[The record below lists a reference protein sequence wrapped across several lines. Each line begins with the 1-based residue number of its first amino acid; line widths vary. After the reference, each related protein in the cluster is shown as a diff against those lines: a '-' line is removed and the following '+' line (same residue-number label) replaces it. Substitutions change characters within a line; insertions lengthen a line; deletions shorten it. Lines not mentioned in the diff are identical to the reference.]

1 MSLRAPGSRRRG
13 VVLLAVLIFIALL
26 LPLVTL
32 VLTSINTEQVATAE
46 AIKGTKADL
55 AAEKALN
62 DAISLV
68 VQERHF
74 PDYWTSAR
82 QSNTAIIVVDPRTG
96 YRRDEVPDQGA
107 NGAAGADD
115 LLGTDDD
122 FWIGPRLNGSYN
134 GNLDDEDSSRMYGFD
149 IRFPT
154 SDIPTYLGQ
163 GWSFSGSYSSEGRS
177 PFTGQAIPF
186 FNQYGAVAKDTDTP
200 PDGVDGGYNLS
211 LSDPFG
217 GADAEL
223 FGPGYYLKSDEP
235 RTGGPGTTVDRDLDA
250 ANGVEAYM
258 YNAKVNIY
266 ESIFTDLDRGPIPS
280 SLLKSYANVTDEAG
294 RINLNLFCKK
304 LRVYMPESSE
314 TDYDFDGAGTED
326 FNLNQSPDEWGW
338 KWIDNP
344 LFPDRQTTLRWNFD
358 ATTESFPNTF
368 AATNGIIDFGGIN
381 AFGFFTGP
389 DDASMPEI
397 GENAQH
403 LYTGDTDGD
412 GISDG
417 NEACRLSLQM
427 LMALPG
433 VTGDMAGKIMEYLNP
448 SQDYFADLGAKNGG
462 GANYYVPGGNWPPN
476 GGTMDYT
483 VSPPIKREDACN
495 ITPPLVA
502 AEVRFTGGTVADF
515 YWNMG
520 DDARQTVGTYDPD
533 NDDDLPLPPPRTL
546 QTIDQLIDAGL
557 TERQLDRLRDS
568 VTVYSYD
575 TNVIGSYIQ
584 DVPED
589 EDLVNAYQPGDWQFT
604 GFGSTLRDTPQE
616 LQDTDDVPDLRFD
629 VDRIVQASTMSEY
642 RQSAEEMYANLRA
655 HLPKTLLNKIT
666 LPAVDRMGR
675 AGAEDNLVDNA
686 DAKYDPASSVGTNN
700 IYVPHRDSDIRVY
713 NVGALGRQD
722 DPDGA
727 GPAQPTNYPALNPE
741 MTLDSCLSAVL
752 YRNGAAFEEDDYTY
766 DPSGNAWRASA
777 NPGFGNFF
785 PFPGLVWLFR
795 SFGPFSSFFNDLFEA
810 NNNPS
815 SLTGNNVNPV
825 IPAHGYNVLTPQ
837 NLLAAG
843 SFDSTADL
851 LNVPLYQFGRLSV
864 SLMATPPSDYRAD
877 IDNDGSVDA
886 GLPEQGNVDY
896 YIAMSDVVDLGW
908 YSANVD
914 PAGPDGRM
922 STADDPNL
930 DRVLYRI
937 NFTAA
942 NQPNVN
948 YPAAWR
954 LGQPV
959 PGGGDN
965 GTALINI
972 TARQLH
978 AVGGGAAS
986 GKTQI
991 TIAAYNNANS
1001 QPFLGPDFF
1010 SRLSYNFSWRDV
1022 PYPEE
1027 RAAGGSIVGFRPIG
1041 GGAWQAAPAASWR
1054 QAWAYDDNGDPY
1066 ITGRV
1071 QVTKWDPTTNAPAQP
1086 QSRSDE
1092 IVKVY
1097 LQNNVAADI
1106 PFKVQILPVR
1116 LTGDEWE
1123 IRSAMG
1129 GAEGGNNGQFVLYDW
1144 SYGSGNTFDWPPAL
1158 DLPGGY
1164 DGVWPAT
1171 PGQPGQANDPRVIRI
1186 RPNQDATTPG
1196 QTAIVLRAYDLRS
1209 FTDPGGG
1216 WAPAIPIATGY
1227 PLLDT
1232 RMWTGGRVT
1241 HAPVADQFP
1250 SAAGYPAGPN
1260 PATPGYAQDKEQVEG
1275 VESQTQMKSEVTVEE
1290 PSIYV
1295 DDTDV
1300 RIRVGAAGG
1309 VLPYTY
1315 RVRILDGGFGEP
1327 GATNSPY
1334 LGPDGVGPIANFPG
1348 ITTPPRPSRVDAPL
1362 NNARAYDTTGVAAQ
1376 AVWRQRTIAGSN
1388 SVNETFFFRPGSAS
1402 AGAEDIN
1409 GKGALT
1415 VGDYWVEVQ
1424 VIDSTGAPIT
1434 DYSYTKLTVGTN
1446 RSPGGSA
1453 GTPPEMNSSINLREL
1468 GDNRIGFVGS
1478 VSVDGGAGG
1487 YSYYWEVRKPVYGGD
1502 PSSPVIVSD
1511 ETARGRVGGSG
1522 TNSFLTS
1529 NEANPIFEFDA
1540 SNFSAT
1546 GEGVYFVHCYVLDA
1560 NNALP
1565 GVAAAAVAHDVA
1577 MVTLYSDGTL
1587 SSGVPSTS
1595 SLART
1600 PMALLA
1606 ANPPGNSA
1614 AIVATN
1620 STGASGSDR
1629 PSIGTAANVTDAAVE
1644 PDIAANG
1651 DVIVIRG
1658 FNFAPLPEDN
1668 IVHFAGDV
1676 TAEAFDLLTRPEVAL
1691 IGGNSFNQQELF
1703 VVVPK
1708 GATSGPLTVEKR
1720 GAGTSASFFF
1730 QTGFLVNFD
1739 LIGQISTN
1747 DAAFVRMD
1755 LDFQG
1760 DGRIDYSYNST
1771 SSPSASGIARSSDL
1785 GISHDYAADGVGNY
1799 NATLTVTDLVSG
1811 RKQVSH
1817 QLVTIKDLRPLTN
1830 SILTIAG
1837 GTFDVVAGGTT
1848 VTDNEANFSSS
1859 GVQVNDAI
1867 VNVNNQ
1873 SQRANITGI
1882 LSDTQLTLSAA
1893 IGGVGTEYVIQRS
1906 MSGAQVNAMLTNI
1919 WPELDLRSETFTP
1932 TNDHP
1937 GTSFASATGGT
1948 IAAGL
1953 RYKWQIDDDGNRNNI
1968 GGELRT
1974 TGCVTLNDD
1983 TPNARVLHDDNANF
1997 INAGVKVG
2005 DLVIVTEDNP
2015 DSSANVIEV
2024 RGPHE
2029 LLLGAPTNN
2038 AIGLTGGGGVI
2049 RQGTA
2054 DNPPPA
2060 TAPPDDTTLIDNL
2073 PTPYQFGGACPGIG
2087 GIVIGDTVQ
2096 NVTDGFSGTVVTV
2109 ANGQLTHTPFPPGA
2123 NTLTGVAGPGSA
2135 GALLFLPL
2143 AQARQVGYGF
2153 TVQNVT
2159 TGAVGVCY
2167 VGLLNG
2173 GNPFL
2178 NTTGIVWVPGNQYQI
2193 NLVNVAAQLV
2203 AGTDE
2208 DASGNSILDTVAPP
2222 SASLP
2227 NPAIRLGDPVRNVT
2241 DGFNSTVSG
2250 WAGAP
2255 SVPLVSTAANIQSN
2269 IGDLYEIDASGT
2281 TVGGLWDAGDIWRVQ
2296 IPANRLRIGYRYEI
2310 YGANGTQVESRAD
2323 AAYASLNALLDFD
2336 ISLTFPFDLD
2346 PTPGRSTKIH
2356 VDWDG
2361 DGVLDNSYAVGQ
2373 TTRSDGSANSL
2384 DIENVRVSHSFTT
2397 AELASRNASI
2407 PTYLSQAQF
2416 QVEVWERNH
2425 TVSRTMPSGSNWYQL
2440 PQVVI
2445 NGDDYDSDLRTL
2457 NLNKWDNSTYHQ
2469 VTLETQYG
2477 QTSFQSVGGLSV
2489 PTSRQFY
2496 ATDTL
2501 LIPPGMEDYADTLT
2515 TWVSYSKPFIY
2526 SNGIGSTALRHQA
2539 VHGTGG
2545 ALNWMSDANADTRSF
2560 FDPQNESPLGPN
2572 PVNFH
2577 EFIDPSGPNRLS
2589 PTATSTFGG
2598 ASFPQVFPGAG
2609 RASGGSFV
2617 YFRGDRGIYNG
2628 FGFAADNLPGDHAAF
2643 SFDSQAMFLGDRVT
2657 GSDDEVRPL
2666 GADIFLNPLVAT
2678 NSQNMQFTS
2687 FVTGSTSNVAS
2698 FTYRWELEKIGESGT
2713 AGASPSGVG
2722 RVGMGGVYGIAA
2734 LGNVSSSALNPIFNP
2749 VTDISDEP
2757 WYQAGGDGSGRYRI
2771 YLRAIDAGG
2780 NTAFSASREFDVE
2793 PIPLRV
2799 FIMADPPSASVSSEI
2814 QYHIYVDGGIGPYR
2828 VQLDT
2833 DNDGVYDI
2841 DQNLMGGNEIT
2852 LSTVYDRPSVTAN
2865 PPSNGF
2871 FTAHVHVT
2879 DSKGQPP
2886 QFAGTTA
2893 DATTE
2898 VYIADT
2904 IPLNASMLVNP
2915 PSGVAPFAIN
2925 VHYSVSGGSPLSGNK
2940 YNVTLQLIN
2949 TDGGA
2954 QGAVNR
2960 DDATTLGADGRLDDP
2975 RRPNGDDDP
2984 VVFVVP
2990 EAGNYYVQLIA
3001 TDNDGNVIS
3010 KTEDV
3015 FAAGYTTPT
3024 QYGSDVPRVV
3034 RDGNNRPQHAFR
3046 VWVDPFLNIGNG
3058 TTNTWRNVPQG
3069 TGAGGRLM
3077 EGDLQ
3082 VIGDA
3087 IMTDPN
3093 PCFRSPY
3100 IYATKDPAQQQ
3111 KYLAQ
3116 YELAALGDDRVQDF
3130 YDTYT
3135 IGRVN
3140 LNTASEDALTALFMR
3155 IVLTRAYEAHNDTV
3169 DVNGDGDTTDVG
3181 EQFTWVDLDNDNNID
3196 LEGDRDGDG
3205 DFTADERMRNVRD
3218 YGNDIH
3224 ISEGEARALARAVVK
3239 YRTAFYDAHKPTAPD
3254 AGSNFGYRQGNVNAA
3269 AAIQGEVGGTL
3280 RVDHLPVI
3288 GPWDGANPH
3297 EYAVTDRNAILQNAN
3312 SGDLTNAWDN
3322 MAANYYNID
3331 KGAGGEYMFY
3341 APSDVAVV
3349 REPWKANVTIDV
3361 DGDGIDSEDFRFQTT
3376 EPPGNYAKYLNDV
3389 ELNNAWGTNRPSTAW
3404 QPLNLYPFSNY
3415 YSKWSFDARNY
3426 FTYDGGEFD
3435 VSIRLPSGGG
3445 GPVINYAQT
3454 VPPGVPGDAR
3464 NNIGVFESNGET
3476 AYGFIPNPPFRS
3488 VMDLY
3493 KVIDDDAWS
3502 AIFGNNV
3509 PNTFQ
3514 LAGSQMELDADYRST
3529 SSQQF
3534 SGPSVFM
3541 YSARW
3546 DEASAQFVPT
3556 RNMIDD
3562 IAPYCTCRSYVYRV
3576 EASGGVVT
3584 SSTGGADL
3592 ESSRINRDRTRTA
3605 IIDVGK
3611 MNTGR
3616 TSEFGT
3622 KAGWQILWQKT
3633 SRD

>member
-1 MSLRAPGSRRRG
+1 MNYRKGGGLARCGRTRVELHAQTPAAGRRRG

-115 LLGTDDD
+115 LLGTEDDY
-122 FWIGPRLNGSYN
+122 WLGPRLNGSYN
-134 GNLDDEDSSRMYGFD
+134 GNTDDEASSRMYGYD
-149 IRFPT
+149 LRFPT
-154 SDIPTYLGQ
+154 SDSPTYLGQ
-163 GWSFSGSYSSEGRS
+163 GWSFSGSNAGNGRS
-177 PFTGQAIPF
+177 PFSGQAIPF

-211 LSDPFG
+211 LADPFG
-217 GADAEL
+217 GEEAQL
-223 FGPGYYLKSDEP
+223 YGPGYYLKSDEP
-235 RTGGPGTTVDRDLDA
+235 RTGGPGTPVARDLDP
-250 ANGVEAYM
+250 ANSIEGYM

-280 SLLKSYANVTDEAG
+280 NLLKSYANVTDEGG

-304 LRVYMPESSE
+304 LRVYMPESAE
-314 TDYDFDGAGTED
+314 TDYDFDGFGWND
-326 FNLNQSPDEWGW
+326 FNMNQNPDEWGW

-344 LFPDRQTTLRWNFD
+344 LFPDRQTTVRWDFNP
-358 ATTESFPNTF
+358 TNETF
-368 AATNGIIDFGGIN
+368 AANGIIDFGGIN
-381 AFGFFTGP
+381 EFGLFTGP
-389 DDASMPEI
+389 DDVSMPEV

-403 LYTGDTDGD
+403 FYAGDTDGD

-417 NEACRLSLQM
+417 NEACRTSLEM

-448 SQDYFADLGAKNGG
+448 SQDYFVDLAAKNGG
-462 GANYYVPGGNWPPN
+462 GSGYYDPSNNWPPN
-476 GGTMDYT
+476 GGTMDYEAD
-483 VSPPIKREDACN
+483 PPIKREDACN
-495 ITPPLVA
+495 ITPPLIA
-502 AEVRFTGGTVADF
+502 AEVQLTGGTIGQF

-520 DDARQTVGTYDPD
+520 SDSRESDGTTYDDD
-533 NDDDLPLPPPRTL
+533 NEDDLPLPPPRTL
-546 QTIDQLIDAGL
+546 QTLDQLVDAGL
-557 TERQLDRLRDS
+557 TERQVDRLRNS
-568 VTVYSYD
+568 TTVYSYD
-575 TNVIGSYIQ
+575 TNVIANYIQ

-642 RQSAEEMYANLRA
+642 RQDAEEMYAHLRA

-666 LPAVDRMGR
+666 LPAVDRAGR
-675 AGAEDNLVDNA
+675 AGPEDNLVPNSDT
-686 DAKYDPASSVGTNN
+686 KYNPALSGGTNN
-700 IYVPHRDSDIRVY
+700 IFVPHRDSQRKVY

-727 GPAQPTNYPALNPE
+727 GPAQATNYPALNPE

-766 DPSGNAWRASA
+766 DPKGNAWRGSA
-777 NPGFGNFF
+777 NPGIGNFF

-795 SFGPFSSFFNDLFEA
+795 SFGPFSSFLNDLLEA

-815 SLTGNNVNPV
+815 SLAGNNVNPI
-825 IPAHGYNVLTPQ
+825 IPAHGYNVFTPQ
-837 NLLAAG
+837 NLLSAG
-843 SFDSTADL
+843 AFDSTADL

-877 IDNDGSVDA
+877 IDNDNSVDP
-886 GLPEQGNVDY
+886 GFPEQGNVDY

-914 PAGPDGRM
+914 PAGPDGRNG
-922 STADDPNL
+922 TADDPNL
-930 DRVLYRI
+930 DRTLYRI
-937 NFTAA
+937 NFSVA

-948 YPAAWR
+948 YPATAWK
-954 LGQPV
+954 LGDPPQV
-959 PGGGDN
+959 GGDN
-965 GTALINI
+965 GTALVDI

-991 TIAAYNNANS
+991 TIAAFNNANS

-1010 SRLSYNFSWRDV
+1010 TRLRYNYSWRDV

-1027 RAAGGSIVGFRPIG
+1027 RAAGGSIVGFRPTG
-1041 GGAWQAAPAASWR
+1041 AGAWQVAPAASWR

-1071 QVTKWDPTTNAPAQP
+1071 QVTKWDPTANAAAQP
-1086 QSRSDE
+1086 ESRSDE

-1123 IRSAMG
+1123 IRSSMG

-1144 SYGSGNTFDWPPAL
+1144 SYGSGNTYDWPPAL

-1171 PGQPGQANDPRVIRI
+1171 PGQPGQASDPRVIRI
-1186 RPNQDATTPG
+1186 RPNQDSSTPG
-1196 QTAIVLRAYDLRS
+1196 QTAVVLRAYDLRS
-1209 FTDPGGG
+1209 FADPAGG

-1227 PLLDT
+1227 PLLDA
-1232 RMWTGGRVT
+1232 RMWTNGRVT
-1241 HAPVADQFP
+1241 HTPAANRFP

-1260 PATPGYAQDKEQVEG
+1260 AATPGYAQDKEQVEG

-1295 DDTDV
+1295 DDTDLRV
-1300 RIRVGAAGG
+1300 RVGAAGG

-1315 RVRILDGGFGEP
+1315 RVRILDGAYGEP
-1327 GATNSPY
+1327 GASNSPY
-1334 LGPDGVGPIANFPG
+1334 RGPDGVGPISAFPG
-1348 ITTPPRPSRVDAPL
+1348 ITTPPRPSRVDPPL
-1362 NNARAYDTTGVAAQ
+1362 NNARLYDDSGVSAQ
-1376 AVWRQRTIAGSN
+1376 AIWRQRTISGSN
-1388 SVNETFFFRPGSAS
+1388 SVNETFTFRPASTSA
-1402 AGAEDIN
+1402 AAEDPFN
-1409 GKGALT
+1409 KGALP
-1415 VGDYWVEVQ
+1415 VGEYWVEVQ
-1424 VIDSTGAPIT
+1424 VVDSTGAPIT

-1453 GTPPEMNSSINLREL
+1453 GTPPEMNASINLREL
-1468 GDNRIGFVGS
+1468 GSNQIGFTGS
-1478 VSVDGGAGG
+1478 VSIDGGAGG
-1487 YSYYWEVRKPVYGGD
+1487 YSYYWEVRQPEYGGD
-1502 PSSPVIVSD
+1502 PAAPTIIGDS
-1511 ETARGRVGGSG
+1511 TARGRLGTAASG
-1522 TNSFLTS
+1522 TFNELLTS
-1529 NEANPIFEFDA
+1529 NEANPSFQFDPSSLNA
-1540 SNFSAT
+1540 S

-1565 GVAAAAVAHDVA
+1565 GVTAAAVAHDVA
-1577 MVTLYSDGTL
+1577 MVTIYSDGTL
-1587 SSGVPSTS
+1587 SSGIPSQS

-1606 ANPPGNSA
+1606 VNPPGNSS

-1620 STGASGSDR
+1620 STGASGTDR
-1629 PSIGTAANVTDAAVE
+1629 PSIGTAATVTDPAVD
-1644 PDIAANG
+1644 PDIAGNG
-1651 DVIVIRG
+1651 DVVIIRG
-1658 FNFAPLPEDN
+1658 FNFATLPEDN

-1676 TAEAFDLLTRPEVAL
+1676 TAEAFDLITRPETAL
-1691 IGGNSFNQQELF
+1691 IGGTPYNQQELF
-1703 VVVPK
+1703 VVVPR
-1708 GATSGPLTVEKR
+1708 GATSGPMTVEKR
-1720 GAGTSASFFF
+1720 GAGTSASIFF

-1739 LIGQISTN
+1739 LIGQISSN

-1755 LDFQG
+1755 LDYQG
-1760 DGRIDYSYNST
+1760 DGRTDFSYNST
-1771 SSPSASGIARSSDL
+1771 SNANASGIARSSDL
-1785 GISHDYAADGVGNY
+1785 GISHDYATDGIGNY

-1830 SILTIAG
+1830 SVLTIAG
-1837 GTFDVVAGGTT
+1837 GTIDVAGGTNI
-1848 VTDNEANFSSS
+1848 TDNEANFSSS
-1859 GVQVNDAI
+1859 GVQPNDSI

-1873 SQRANITGI
+1873 AQRAIVSSVN
-1882 LSDTQLTLSAA
+1882 SDTQLTLSAA
-1893 IGGVGTEYVIQRS
+1893 IGGAGTEYVIQRS
-1906 MSGAQVNAMLTNI
+1906 MQGAQVNGMINNI
-1919 WPELDLRSETFTP
+1919 WPEVDLRSETFTP
-1932 TNDHP
+1932 TADHP
-1937 GTSFASATGGT
+1937 GTSFASAVGGT
-1948 IAAGL
+1948 VAAGL
-1953 RYKWQIDDDGNRNNI
+1953 RYKWQIDEGSNRSKI

-1974 TGCVTLNDD
+1974 SGCIDNYDPVGK
-1983 TPNARVLHDDNANF
+1983 VLHDDGANF
-1997 INAGVKVG
+1997 VNAGVKVG
-2005 DLVIVTEDNP
+2005 DLVQIAQDGVNGDG
-2015 DSSANVIEV
+2015 SFANVLEV

-2029 LLLGAPTNN
+2029 LLLGAATNN
-2038 AIGLTGGGGVI
+2038 ALGLTGGTGIVRTGHADSEPAGGS
-2049 RQGTA
+2049 
-2054 DNPPPA
+2054 A
-2060 TAPPDDTTLIDNL
+2060 TQLFDLLNNLGDTNRVYDFLGDDCKG
-2073 PTPYQFGGACPGIG
+2073 QG
-2087 GIVIGDTVQ
+2087 GIVIGDTVR
-2096 NVTDGFSGTVVTV
+2096 NVTTAGTALVVAPGGDVPTEGLLNMGALTGGTRPGGGVKDEDVAQSGNPAPPTGGNVVK
-2109 ANGQLTHTPFPPGA
+2109 HTGGFPPGQGPW
-2123 NTLTGVAGPGSA
+2123 TG
-2135 GALLFLPL
+2135 
-2143 AQARQVGYGF
+2143 
-2153 TVQNVT
+2153 
-2159 TGAVGVCY
+2159 
-2167 VGLLNG
+2167 
-2173 GNPFL
+2173 
-2178 NTTGIVWVPGNQYQI
+2178 QI
-2193 NLVNVAAQLV
+2193 IERWQDN
-2203 AGTDE
+2203 
-2208 DASGNSILDTVAPP
+2208 
-2222 SASLP
+2222 
-2227 NPAIRLGDPVRNVT
+2227 
-2241 DGFNSTVSG
+2241 
-2250 WAGAP
+2250 
-2255 SVPLVSTAANIQSN
+2255 
-2269 IGDLYEIDASGT
+2269 DASGT
-2281 TVGGLWDAGDIWRVQ
+2281 VTAGDTLLNSGTITANADSSHITTSFAGWLAGNVYRILYAVAGNGNVWQ
-2296 IPANRLRIGYRYEI
+2296 DNDVWQVNIPANQVRIGYQYSV
-2310 YGANGTQVESRAD
+2310 YGANGAQIESKAD
-2323 AAYASLNALLDFD
+2323 AAYASMNALLDFD
-2336 ISLTFPFDLD
+2336 IDLTFPFDLD
-2346 PTPGRSTKIH
+2346 PTPGRATKVR
-2356 VDWDG
+2356 VDWNG
-2361 DGVLDNSYAVGQ
+2361 DGTIDNSYAVGQ
-2373 TTRSDGSANSL
+2373 TTRMDNSANSL
-2384 DIENVRVSHSFTT
+2384 DVENIRISHAFNNV
-2397 AELASRNASI
+2397 ADLATRNGAI
-2407 PTYLSQAQF
+2407 PTYLTRAQF
-2416 QVEVWERNH
+2416 RVELWERNH
-2425 TVSRTMPSGSNWYQL
+2425 TASRTLPSGSNWYSL

-2445 NGDDYDSDLRTL
+2445 GGDDYDTDLRTL
-2457 NLNKWDNSTYHQ
+2457 NLSKWDNTTYHQ
-2469 VTLETQYG
+2469 VMLETQYG
-2477 QTSFQSVGGLSV
+2477 QSSFQSVGGLSV
-2489 PTSRQFY
+2489 PTNRQFY

-2501 LIPPGMEDYADTLT
+2501 LIPPGMDNYADTLS

-2526 SNGIGSTALRHQA
+2526 SNGIGATSLRHQA
-2539 VHGTGG
+2539 VHGSGG

-2560 FDPQNESPLGPN
+2560 FDPQNESPQGPN

-2577 EFIDPSGPNRLS
+2577 EFINPSGPNRLS
-2589 PTATSTFGG
+2589 PTASTTYGG
-2598 ASFPQVFPGAG
+2598 ASFPQVVPGAG
-2609 RASGGSFV
+2609 RAAGGSFV
-2617 YFRGDRGIYNG
+2617 YYRGDRGIYNG
-2628 FGFAADNLPGDHAAF
+2628 FGFAADNLPGDQAAF
-2643 SFDSQAMFLGDRVT
+2643 SFDSQAMFIGDRIT
-2657 GSDDEVRPL
+2657 GNDDQARPL

-2678 NSQNMQFTS
+2678 NSQIMQFTS
-2687 FVTGSTSNVAS
+2687 FVTGSTSNAAS
-2698 FTYRWELEKIGESGT
+2698 YTYHWELEKIGESAT
-2713 AGASPSGVG
+2713 AGASPSGLG
-2722 RVGMGGVYGIAA
+2722 RVGLGGVYGNAN
-2734 LGNVSSSALNPIFNP
+2734 LGGASSGALNPIFSP

-2757 WYQAGGDGSGRYRI
+2757 WYMSGGDGSGRYRI
-2771 YLRAIDAGG
+2771 YLRVNDTGG
-2780 NTAFSASREFDVE
+2780 NTAYSASREFDVE

-2814 QYHIYVDGGIGPYR
+2814 QFHIYVDGGIGPYR

-2833 DNDGVYDI
+2833 DNNGVYDI
-2841 DQNLMGGNEIT
+2841 DRNITGGNEIT
-2852 LSTVYDRPSVTAN
+2852 LSTVYDRPSVTAR
-2865 PPSNGF
+2865 PPNNGF
-2871 FTAHVHVT
+2871 YTAHVHVT

-2886 QFAGTTA
+2886 QYAGTTA

-2904 IPLNASMLVNP
+2904 IPLNASLLVNP

-2925 VHYSVSGGSPLSGNK
+2925 VHYSVSGGSALSGNK
-2940 YNVTLQLIN
+2940 YNVSLQLIN
-2949 TDGGA
+2949 TDGGSE
-2954 QGAVNR
+2954 GTVSR
-2960 DDATTLGADGRLDDP
+2960 DAATTLGADGRLDDP

-3001 TDNDGNVIS
+3001 TDNDGNVVS

-3015 FAAGYTTPT
+3015 YATGYTTPT
-3024 QYGSDVPRVV
+3024 QYGSDIPRVV

-3046 VWVDPFLNIGNG
+3046 VWVDPFLNIGNA
-3058 TTNTWRNVPQG
+3058 TTNTWRNVPQPS
-3069 TGAGGRLM
+3069 GAGGRLM

-3093 PCFRSPY
+3093 PSFRSPFV
-3100 IYATKDPAQQQ
+3100 YATKDPAQQA
-3111 KYLAQ
+3111 KYLATYQ
-3116 YELAALGDDRVQDF
+3116 LNPNGQDAIQDF

-3140 LNTASEDALTALFMR
+3140 LNTADEDALTALFMH
-3155 IVLTRAYEAHNDTV
+3155 IVMTRAYFANNTTR

-3181 EQFTWVDLDNDNNID
+3181 EQFHWVDLDGDNNVD
-3196 LEGDRDGDG
+3196 LTGDRDADG
-3205 DFTADERMRNVRD
+3205 DFTQDERVRGARD
-3218 YGNDIH
+3218 YANDVH
-3224 ISEGEARALARAVVK
+3224 ISEDEARALARAVVK
-3239 YRTAFYDAHKPTAPD
+3239 YRTAYYDSHKPDAPD
-3254 AGSNFGYRQGNVNAA
+3254 GGSGFGYRQGTVSAA
-3269 AAIQGEVGGTL
+3269 GPVQQEVGSTL
-3280 RVDHLPVI
+3280 RADHLPVI
-3288 GPWDGANPH
+3288 GPWDGTNPH
-3297 EYAVTDRNAILQNAN
+3297 EYAVTDRNASLQSPN

-3322 MAANYYNID
+3322 MSANYYNIT
-3331 KGAGGEYMFY
+3331 KGIGGEYMFY

-3361 DGDGIDSEDFRFQTT
+3361 DGDGVDPEDFRFQTT

-3389 ELNNAWGTNRPSTAW
+3389 ELNNTWVTGRSDPGAFWSASG
-3404 QPLNLYPFSNY
+3404 LYPYNSY
-3415 YSKWSFDARNY
+3415 YSHWAFDARNY
-3426 FTYDGGEFD
+3426 FTYDGGEFN
-3435 VSIRLPSGGG
+3435 VTVRIPAGGG
-3445 GPVINYAQT
+3445 TPTITTTQAVA
-3454 VPPGVPGDAR
+3454 PGVPGDAR
-3464 NNIGVFESNGET
+3464 NKIGVFESNDET

-3493 KVIDDDAWS
+3493 KVIDNDAWT
-3502 AIFGNNV
+3502 ALFGNAV

-3514 LAGSQMELDADYRST
+3514 LTSGQMQLDSDYRST
-3529 SSQQF
+3529 TSQQF

-3541 YSARW
+3541 YSSRW
-3546 DEASAQFVPT
+3546 DEASAQFLPT

-3562 IAPYCTCRSYVYRV
+3562 IAQYCTCRSYVYRV

-3584 SSTGGADL
+3584 SSSGGADL

-3616 TSEFGT
+3616 TSDFGT
-3622 KAGWQILWQKT
+3622 KGGWQILWQKT